1 MLFRS
6 SLIGIAVSEGVPTM
20 ALSSALNY
28 LDFMQ
33 QPRASTALIQ
43 GMRDFFGSHTYGRVD
58 EGGIFH
64 TLWSGNRSEV
74 KQS

>member
-1 MLFRS
+1 
-6 SLIGIAVSEGVPTM
+6 M

-58 EGGIFH
+58 EEGIFH
-64 TLWSGNRSEV
+64 TLWSSDRSET
-74 KQS
+74 KSS